1 MADAT
6 IVLVRLASY
15 LDLTVLFGLAAFGLY
30 GLRGGERGGSSLHL
44 RPLLVAFAL
53 VGLLVSILGLL
64 ALAASMGG
72 TGLLD
77 LDVETLR
84 ALLGETSLGASWV
97 VRVGSLIVAGTAAA
111 LLPRA
116 PSAAL
121 GLIAS
126 ASAVALATLAWT
138 GHGAMDEGT
147 RGWIHLGADIAHLLA
162 AGIWIGALV
171 ALLLLVTRRV
181 AYVDEAHVR
190 LSHRTLEGFSVVGSA
205 LVVVLVLTGVV
216 NTWLL
221 VGLAGLFELPFDLY
235 GQLLLAKLT
244 IFGAMLALAAVN
256 RFRLTPRLRDAIS
269 TGDHGS
275 AMSALR
281 RSLALETAA
290 GLVVLALVAWLGVLE
305 PSGSAM

>member
-6 IVLVRLASY
+6 VVLVRLASY
-15 LDLTVLFGLAAFGLY
+15 LDLTILFGLAAFGLY

-44 RPLLVAFAL
+44 RPLLVASAL
-53 VGLLVSILGLL
+53 IGLLVSILGLL
-64 ALAASMGG
+64 TLAASMGG

-77 LDVETLR
+77 FDVETLR
-84 ALLGETSLGASWV
+84 ALLGETSLGASWI

-116 PSAAL
+116 PSPAL

-147 RGWIHLGADIAHLLA
+147 RGWVHLGADIAHLLA

-181 AYVDEAHVR
+181 AHVDEAHVR
-190 LSHRTLEGFSVVGSA
+190 LSHRTLEGFSVVGSI

-216 NTWLL
+216 NTWIL
-221 VGLAGLFELPFDLY
+221 VGPAGLAELPFDLY

-256 RFRLTPRLRDAIS
+256 RFRLTPRLRDAIG